1 MEGPQVTAALI
12 IGDHF
17 TSASLSVLQH
27 ARDEAEA
34 RSHEYVGTEHLLLG
48 LIRESGGTAA
58 GILGRLSDPQR
69 LEEALDGVV
78 PNGRSTGPS
87 PDLKPFT
94 SRSLAMLRAARDEA
108 AALGKSQADTEHLLV
123 ALSSDEKGIAGH
135 VLRDAGITRVAV
147 LARLRDDAVDA

>member
-1 MEGPQVTAALI
+1 MESPHSTAALI

-17 TSASLSVLQH
+17 TAASQLVLQR

-69 LEEALDGVV
+69 LKQILDGVV
-78 PNGRSTGPS
+78 PKGRSTGPS
-87 PDLKPFT
+87 TDLKPFT
-94 SRSLAMLRAARDEA
+94 SRSLAMLRAAKDEA
-108 AALGKSQADTEHLLV
+108 AALGKQQADAEHLLV

-135 VLRDAGITRVAV
+135 VLRDAGVTRVAV
-147 LARLRDDAVDA
+147 LAHLLNDAADA